1 MTRRVLSVVVGAV
14 AAFAVMLLLEGLI
27 SWLYPL
33 PPGTDVRD
41 AQVMR
46 EIIAGL
52 PWWVMALLLV
62 AWLAAVTVGG
72 EVARWIDR
80 SGSGVPAILVGAI
93 VLASATYEMVT
104 LPHPAWFIPAA
115 LVGIV
120 VATAFSA
127 RGRRPTRTVHA

>member
-1 MTRRVLSVVVGAV
+1 MARRILAVVGGGV
-14 AAFAVMLLLEGLI
+14 AAFAVVLLLESII

-41 AQVMR
+41 PQVMR
-46 EIIAGL
+46 EVIAGL
-52 PWWVMALLLV
+52 PWWVLALLLV
-62 AWLAAVTVGG
+62 TWLAAVTVGG

-80 SGSGVPAILVGAI
+80 SGSGVPAILVGAL
-93 VLASATYEMVT
+93 VLAGAAYELMT

-115 LVGIV
+115 IVGII

-127 RGRRPTRTVHA
+127 RGRRTARTVHA